1 MSLEWMCLIWDM
13 LCLRCCAQEPQEQMG
28 AEDRCSPHHGD
39 SLSGGWQHSMD
50 SSQTFSFTYLLF
62 MYFWLSLVLPAVYR
76 LPFHCGEWGL
86 LFVAVSGGYS
96 SLRCRGLTL
105 PKLLQLWSTGFRH
118 TGSVAAVH
126 VLQSAAQQLRCRDL
140 VSPWHESSQTG
151 D

>member
-86 LFVAVSGGYS
+86 LFVEVSGGYS

-105 PKLLQLWSTGFRH
+105 PKLL
-118 TGSVAAVH
+118 
-126 VLQSAAQQLRCRDL
+126 
-140 VSPWHESSQTG
+140 
-151 D
+151 